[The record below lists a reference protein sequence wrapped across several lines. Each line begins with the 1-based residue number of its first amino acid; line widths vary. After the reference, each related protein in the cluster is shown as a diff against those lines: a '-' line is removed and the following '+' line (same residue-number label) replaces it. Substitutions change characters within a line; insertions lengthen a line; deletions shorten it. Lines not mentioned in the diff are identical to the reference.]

1 MTLYVYTVLML
12 LTALERLVE
21 VRVSLK
27 NAAWSFARG
36 GKEYGQGHYPFMVV
50 LHTGFLF
57 ACPLEAW
64 YFERPFIPM
73 VAALMLGLAVFCQVL
88 RWWCITTLGPQW
100 NTRVIIVPNSQRVQ
114 GGPYRWIS
122 HPNYVAVVLEGFA
135 LPLMHSAWLTAMVFT
150 VANAGLLWV
159 RIRCENQALAEL
171 ESA

>member
-1 MTLYVYTVLML
+1 MTLIAYTVFMA

-36 GKEYGQGHYPFMVV
+36 GREVGQGHYPAMVV

-57 ACPLEAW
+57 ACPLEVW
-64 YFERPFIPM
+64 LMERPFLP
-73 VAALMLGLAVFCQVL
+73 VLGAVMLGIALLCQGL

-100 NTRVIIVPNSQRVQ
+100 NTRVIIVPNANRVAA
-114 GGPYRWIS
+114 GPYRWIP

-135 LPLMHSAWLTAMVFT
+135 LPLMHSAWVTCIVFT
-150 VANAGLLWV
+150 LLNAWLLTV